1 MPAAVIIKGTI
12 IGEISIAIIK
22 PLYGM
27 CGLLRPR
34 AAIVPKVVAIK
45 VAVIPM
51 KKLLTV
57 PVIHL
62 VEHGTVEETTSE
74 LQLPI
79 IFWYHLNDHASGS
92 GGHESMPSVKTINGE
107 TLNEIGTIANKGAT
121 RKKNTILQKNKY
133 A

>member
-1 MPAAVIIKGTI
+1 MIKGTI

-34 AAIVPKVVAIK
+34 AAIVPRVVAIN
-45 VAVIPM
+45 VAVRPM
-51 KKLLTV
+51 KKLLIV

-62 VEHGTVEETTSE
+62 CEHGTVDDTTSA

-92 GGHESMPSVKTINGE
+92 GGHASIPSVNTINGE
-107 TLNEIGTIANKGAT
+107 TLNERGTIAIKGAT
-121 RKKNTILQKNKY
+121 RKKKTTPQKNKY